1 MLTDRQLSDVLS
13 EFARTLVTDFPI
25 QSILDHLVV
34 RIAELLPISSV
45 GVTLI
50 SAEGESRHI
59 AASDESALRFVK
71 LQSEMGEGPCLTAH
85 ETGEVVVVPDLRE
98 DARFPKFSRRGLE
111 EGLRA
116 VFSIPLKNDDQ
127 DLGALDLY
135 RTEPGPMDDDE
146 MYVAQTLAD
155 VTTAYLLNAQSRM
168 ELEEST
174 ERARQSA
181 LHDPLTGLPNR
192 TLLVQRLDHAILRC
206 RRSEKMLAV
215 FFADLDHFKQVNDT
229 FGHHAGDELLI
240 SVADRLTG
248 LLRPGDTL
256 ARLAGDEF
264 AILCE
269 DLNEVSQ
276 VEPLAKRISNALA
289 EPFVVDGNEIKVSAS
304 VGIAFAGLADD
315 VPESVIQEADAAMY
329 EAKRSGGDRH
339 TVIDLRDRRA
349 ASHLARLNRDL
360 TGALRRGELRVE
372 YQPIVRTGSGRLV
385 GAEALLRWA
394 HPAHGTIKPAT
405 VIPLAEQSGLITEI
419 GYWLMKQA
427 CLDRQRWQG
436 NGQHADIGVSVNVSV
451 HQLMSQDFVQ
461 SVSKVLFETG
471 TDPRLV
477 TLEVTE
483 SVLVADKP
491 RALRVLK
498 ELKSLGVMLALDDF
512 GTGQSSL
519 SHLKQFPV
527 DIVKV
532 DREFVADIEANPA
545 SRLIVGAVTRLAHE
559 LGMTVTA
566 EGIEN
571 PFQLD
576 AVAALDCDF
585 SQGFYFSTPVS
596 SGHLGGMWAKNNTLP
611 RLRPLIGTSPGTAT
625 AIRERDGIG
634 SPADATS
641 LSLWRRG

>member
-71 LQSEMGEGPCLTAH
+71 LQAEMGEGPCLIAH
-85 ETGEVVVVPDLRE
+85 ETGELVVVPDLR
-98 DARFPKFSRRGLE
+98 DDGLFPKFARRGLE

-116 VFSIPLKNDDQ
+116 VFSIPLKNEEQ

-135 RTEPGPMDDDE
+135 RTEPGPMNEDE

-155 VTTAYLLNAQSRM
+155 VTTAYLLNAQSRL

-174 ERARQSA
+174 ELARQSA

-215 FFADLDHFKQVNDT
+215 FFTDLDHFKQVNDT

-240 SVADRLTG
+240 AVADRLTG

-264 AILCE
+264 VILCE
-269 DLNEVSQ
+269 DLDDVAQ
-276 VEPLAKRISNALA
+276 VEPLANRVSTALA
-289 EPFVVDGNEIKVSAS
+289 EPFLIDGNELKISAS

-329 EAKRSGGDRH
+329 EAKRSGGGRH

-360 TGALRRGELRVE
+360 TGAMRRGELRVE
-372 YQPIVRTGSGRLV
+372 YQPIVGTESGRMV

-394 HPAHGTIKPAT
+394 HPAHGTIRPST

-436 NGQHADIGVSVNVSV
+436 NGTRADIGISINVSV

-461 SVSKVLFETG
+461 SVGKVLSETD
-471 TDPRLV
+471 TDPRVV

-491 RALRVLK
+491 RAFRVLK
-498 ELKSLGVMLALDDF
+498 ELKSQGVMLALDDF

-532 DREFVADIEANPA
+532 DREFVADIETNPA
-545 SRLIVGAVTRLAHE
+545 SRLIVGAISRLAHE

-566 EGIEN
+566 EGVEN
-571 PFQLD
+571 GFQLD
-576 AVAALDCDF
+576 AVATLNCDF
-585 SQGFYFSTPVS
+585 SQGFYFSSPVS
-596 SGHLGGMWAKNNTLP
+596 SGHLGGMWAKGSTLP
-611 RLRPLIGTSPGTAT
+611 QVRTLLGTSSGSTAT
-625 AIRERDGIG
+625 FQERAGIS
-634 SPADATS
+634 SPVDATP
-641 LSLWRRG
+641 LSLLRR